1 LQGLAGVKTVRA
13 SSMFGFSFLTVIFA
27 DAVDV
32 YFARTRVLER
42 LNSLGDLLP
51 QGVTARLGPDATGLG
66 WVFQYY
72 LKDDSGTQDLGS
84 LRTLQDTYVRY
95 QLAAVPGVA
104 EVASMGGFVRQYQIE
119 VSSLK
124 LKQYGATLGE
134 VMDAVAASNLNV
146 GGKTI
151 EENGAEFVVRGVGL
165 VRDIADLEQ
174 IPVLPRN
181 GTPLYLRDVATI
193 QHRWRFPP
201 RGPRCRWAGGGRRH
215 RGDALRR
222 ECLPGHPGRQ
232 GPDRHSGA
240 RPAPRRQPG
249 RLLRPQRPDRACH
262 HHPEGRPDRGNP
274 PRHPDAHPVSS
285 SISAAS

>member
-1 LQGLAGVKTVRA
+1 MIARLIQGSLHHRFLVISGFLALCAWGLVAINRVPIDAIPDLSENQVIVYADWPGRSPQEVEDQITYPLSVSLQGLAGVKTVRA

-66 WVFQYY
+66 WVYQYY
-72 LKDDSGTQDLGS
+72 LKDDSGSQDLGS

-134 VMDAVAASNLNV
+134 VMDAVAASNLLSL
-146 GGKTI
+146 I
-151 EENGAEFVVRGVGL
+151 H
-165 VRDIADLEQ
+165 I
-174 IPVLPRN
+174 
-181 GTPLYLRDVATI
+181 
-193 QHRWRFPP
+193 
-201 RGPRCRWAGGGRRH
+201 
-215 RGDALRR
+215 
-222 ECLPGHPGRQ
+222 
-232 GPDRHSGA
+232 
-240 RPAPRRQPG
+240 
-249 RLLRPQRPDRACH
+249 
-262 HHPEGRPDRGNP
+262 
-274 PRHPDAHPVSS
+274 
-285 SISAAS
+285 